1 MRGTEAA
8 VKLALTPAGAA
19 VDRLCVRHLGH
30 SPVIWLFARSGR
42 VPYNPPLLLVTIGRR
57 TGLERTAVLPYF
69 AAGAGV
75 AVVGSR
81 GGMPTDPYWAHNLR
95 AHPEAHVVLRRR
107 EHRVRARIARGEERE
122 QLWKEISLRA
132 PVYVE
137 YQDRAKAHRELPI
150 FVLEREDGGALG

>member
-1 MRGTEAA
+1 MRGTQAA

-19 VDRLCVRHLGH
+19 LDRLCVRHLGL
-30 SPVIWLFARSGR
+30 SPVTWLFARSAG

-81 GGMPTDPYWAHNLR
+81 GGMPSDPHWARNLR

-107 EHRVRARIARGEERE
+107 EHRVRARVARAEERE
-122 QLWKEISLRA
+122 QLWKEITLRA

-137 YQDRAKAHRELPI
+137 YQDRARPYRELPI